1 MTRGDKFMG
10 NSLAVYNNG
19 YIYKSNILIESS
31 YNLTTAQN
39 RLVYLAM
46 TKLETIIL
54 QKDMNIETVEESI
67 QSDKFELIFISVLD
81 YKKTFNVK
89 GNSLYTELSEI
100 ADGLYGQEVLYL
112 KEDGDFG
119 RKRWV
124 ITCEYANDEKGVSLQ
139 FHPTMIKDLLI
150 IKSGYTAML
159 FEDFATKIKG
169 KYSFRIYELCKQ
181 YLKLRKRDFHLDDLR
196 FKLQLKDSEYI
207 SYSDL
212 KKMLLSVINEI
223 NKNTDITLG
232 LEEIEKNRTTRKVSK
247 IRFTI
252 HPSNNNNQVNM
263 FSAIENDLNID
274 TQNQVEIIS
283 NIVGIKVTPQEARTI
298 LQYALSSI
306 DKYELKELGATTYI
320 KEKVKWCNTYGETI
334 KIKNYIGLLLNAI
347 KGNWN
352 DKTIL
357 PKEIISS
364 KKGFNNFEGRNYTD
378 EQYKEIE
385 NKALGWNYD

>member
-1 MTRGDKFMG
+1 MG
-10 NSLAVYNNG
+10 KSLAVYNNG
-19 YIYKSNILIESS
+19 YIYKSNVLIESS

-67 QSDKFELIFISVLD
+67 QNDKFELIFISVLD
-81 YKKTFNVK
+81 YKKTFNLK

-100 ADGLYGQEVLYL
+100 ADGLYDQEVLYI

-139 FHPTMIKDLLI
+139 FHPSMIKDLLI

-181 YLKLRKRDFHLDDLR
+181 YLKLRKRDFCLDDLR
-196 FKLQLKDSEYI
+196 FKLQLKDSEYV

-212 KKMLLSVINEI
+212 KKMLLNVIAEV
-223 NKNTDITLG
+223 NKNTDITLE
-232 LEEIEKNRTTRKVSK
+232 LEEIEKNRSTRKVSK
-247 IRFTI
+247 IRFVI

-283 NIVGIKVTPQEARTI
+283 NLVGIKVTPQEARTI
-298 LQYALSSI
+298 LQCALSSI
-306 DKYELKELGATTYI
+306 DKYELKELGATSYI
-320 KEKVKWCNTYGETI
+320 KEKVTWCNTYGETA
-334 KIKNYIGLLLNAI
+334 KIKNYIGLLMKAM
-347 KGNWN
+347 KENWN

-357 PKEIISS
+357 PKEIVPST
-364 KKGFNNFEGRNYTD
+364 KGFNNFVGRQYTAEEYD
-378 EQYKEIE
+378 STEK
-385 NKALGWNYD
+385 KLLGWGD